1 MGDSGATGAF
11 TRRRRATVAAGRGAS
26 LLPVDGKSG
35 AACQSSVTANSSS
48 DYGQRRRDRSLETAR
63 SKSKS
68 EKKKRGNDLS
78 DRLR

>member
-1 MGDSGATGAF
+1 MGESGATGAF

-35 AACQSSVTANSSS
+35 AVCQSSVTANSSS

-68 EKKKRGNDLS
+68 DKKKRGNDLS
-78 DRLR
+78 DGLR